1 MMKKSFSALLVLLA
15 VVLLPLA
22 GGTPWV
28 QVARAQMDFSL
39 DEAET
44 DTPPADDA
52 QSDSGADMTFDEGQA
67 EGGEGADFG
76 GGGGDVIG
84 QLAAEDEGAQ
94 GATGDAAP
102 RATASQ
108 EEVYAV
114 QQVYALRIN
123 RVELLPSFAFTVNDP
138 YVSHTA
144 LGLGLNYWFTN
155 VLAVGV
161 NFLWY
166 QGLSSESD
174 LNFFVRRSTRL
185 AVPIT
190 EWQMGAHLNFTYVP
204 LYGKFSAFNQFIFQW
219 DAYIV
224 GGVGLMRTRPVP
236 VIDPEI
242 RQFSY
247 QMRVAFN
254 VGMGLRVFLSRFLTF
269 FTEFR
274 DYAYLEKFENLE
286 VALGGQR
293 TEASTWFAS
302 GSTLVNN
309 TTVQVGF
316 TLFFPFTFEYHL
328 PK

>member
-1 MMKKSFSALLVLLA
+1 MKKSFSALVVLLT
-15 VVLLPLA
+15 VVLLPL
-22 GGTPWV
+22 GGAAPWLS
-28 QVARAQMDFSL
+28 VARAQMDFSL
-39 DEAET
+39 DEAES
-44 DTPPADDA
+44 DTPPADDS
-52 QSDSGADMTFDEGQA
+52 QGDDGADMTFDENQS

-76 GGGGDVIG
+76 AGGGDIIG

-94 GATGDAAP
+94 AGATEGAP
-102 RATASQ
+102 RVTASQ

-123 RVELLPSFAFTVNDP
+123 RVELLPSIAFTINDP

-190 EWQMGAHLNFTYVP
+190 QWQMGAHLNFTYVP
-204 LYGKFSAFNQFIFQW
+204 LYGKFSAFNRFIFQW
-219 DAYIV
+219 DAYVV

-242 RQFSY
+242 RQFDY
-247 QMRVAFN
+247 GMRVAFN
-254 VGMGLRVFLSRFLTF
+254 AGLGLRVFLSRYLTF

-286 VALGGQR
+286 VALGDGR
-293 TEASTWFAS
+293 TDANTWFAS